1 MSATLATIARPDV
14 MRNSG
19 AFARRFG
26 AWWNAIRR
34 HFDRRA
40 AIATLRDLDDHVL
53 QDIGLDRSQI
63 KAAVHGFIPL
73 SDLARRRR
81 WPWS

>member
-1 MSATLATIARPDV
+1 MSATVARIVPPDLT
-14 MRNSG
+14 RSSG
-19 AFARRFG
+19 AFSRLIG
-26 AWWNAIRR
+26 AWRNAITRYL
-34 HFDRRA
+34 DRRA

-73 SDLARRRR
+73 SELAGRR
-81 WPWS
+81 